1 MSASV
6 SRRDNTDRSLAR
18 SAWESVP
25 RKNRPVGYGMPGIA
39 NPRGISPRNV
49 RGRVTRRWTW
59 SETPPMNLGIIPFCL
74 AMPPMSGQRRSRIL
88 EFRTQTRSFVLKTL
102 NVQGTRKCL
111 PWNRC
116 AHLHESHRTL
126 RDGSFGVALSQALR
140 ARLRSHRALRDCSF
154 GWRCPRHF
162 VPGYDRT
169 VPSGTALLGWRCPRH
184 FVPGYDRTVPS
195 ETLRNRPL
203 VRRPDFRNE
212 SRRCGENSL
221 EMVNCWDPSGSAGG
235 HRDWCDRNHCGLG
248 RRGYRS
254 GRGRNWGDRTVHP
267 IGIFRSS

>member
-1 MSASV
+1 
-6 SRRDNTDRSLAR
+6 
-18 SAWESVP
+18 VP
-25 RKNRPVGYGMPGIA
+25 
-39 NPRGISPRNV
+39 
-49 RGRVTRRWTW
+49 
-59 SETPPMNLGIIPFCL
+59 
-74 AMPPMSGQRRSRIL
+74 SG
-88 EFRTQTRSFVLKTL
+88 T
-102 NVQGTRKCL
+102 
-111 PWNRC
+111 
-116 AHLHESHRTL
+116 
-126 RDGSFGVALSQALR
+126 ALL
-140 ARLRSHRALRDCSF
+140 

-195 ETLRNRPL
+195 GTALLGWRCPRHFVPGYDRTVPSVTLRNRPL